1 MGETQVG
8 TIKIGQLLLGA
19 GLLTGGDLAEA
30 LEIATE
36 SGQLIGRVLVMSG
49 FVTEEQLKAGLSIQ
63 EKLRLNQMSIE
74 QGIKEL
80 SKYK

>member
-1 MGETQVG
+1 MGETQLG
-8 TIKIGQLLLGA
+8 NTKIGQLLLGA
-19 GLLTGGDLAEA
+19 GILSGADLAEA

-49 FVTEEQLKAGLSIQ
+49 FVTDEQLKAGLAIQ
-63 EKLRLNQMSIE
+63 ERLRLNQLSID

>member
-1 MGETQVG
+1 MNETKVD

-19 GLLTGGDLAEA
+19 GLLSGADLAEA
-30 LEIATE
+30 LEIAKE

-49 FVTEEQLKAGLSIQ
+49 FVSDEQLKAGLSVQ
-63 EKLRLNQMSIE
+63 ERIRNNQLSLDD
-74 QGIKEL
+74 GIKEL

>member
-19 GLLTGGDLAEA
+19 GLLTGADLAEA

-49 FVTEEQLKAGLSIQ
+49 FVSEEQLKAGLSLQ
-63 EKLRLNQMSIE
+63 EKLRLNQISID
-74 QGIKEL
+74 QAIKEL
-80 SKYK
+80 TKYR

>member
-1 MGETQVG
+1 MNETKVD

-19 GLLTGGDLAEA
+19 GLLSGADLAEA
-30 LEIATE
+30 LEIAKE

-49 FVTEEQLKAGLSIQ
+49 FVSDEQLKAGLSVQ
-63 EKLRLNQMSIE
+63 EKIRNNQLSLDD
-74 QGIKEL
+74 GIRAL

>member
-1 MGETQVG
+1 MGETQLG
-8 TIKIGQLLLGA
+8 NTKIGQLLLGA
-19 GLLTGGDLAEA
+19 GLLSGADLAEA

-49 FVTEEQLKAGLSIQ
+49 FVTEEQLKAGLAIQ
-63 EKLRLNQMSIE
+63 EKLRLNQMSID

>member
-19 GLLTGGDLAEA
+19 GLLSGADLAEA
-30 LEIATE
+30 LEIAIE

-49 FVTEEQLKAGLSIQ
+49 FVSDEQLKVGLELQ
-63 EKLRLNQMSIE
+63 EKLRLNQISID
-74 QGIKEL
+74 QAIKEL

>member
-1 MGETQVG
+1 MGDTQVS

-19 GLLTGGDLAEA
+19 GLLSGADLAEA

-49 FVTEEQLKAGLSIQ
+49 FVTDEQLKAGLAIQ

>member
-19 GLLTGGDLAEA
+19 GLLSGADLAEA
-30 LEIATE
+30 LEIAIE

-49 FVTEEQLKAGLSIQ
+49 FVSDEQLKAGLGLQ
-63 EKLRLNQMSIE
+63 EKLRLNQISID
-74 QGIKEL
+74 QAITEL

>member
-19 GLLTGGDLAEA
+19 GLLSGADLAEA
-30 LEIATE
+30 LEIAIE

-49 FVTEEQLKAGLSIQ
+49 FVSDEQLKVGLAVQ
-63 EKLRLNQMSIE
+63 EKIRNNQVSLE
-74 QGIKEL
+74 EGIKEL
-80 SKYK
+80 TKYR

>member
-1 MGETQVG
+1 MGETQVS

-19 GLLTGGDLAEA
+19 GLLTGADLAEA

-49 FVTEEQLKAGLSIQ
+49 FVSEEQLKAGLSLQ
-63 EKLRLNQMSIE
+63 EKLRLNQISID
-74 QGIKEL
+74 QAINEL
-80 SKYK
+80 TKYR

>member
-19 GLLTGGDLAEA
+19 GLLSGADLAEA
-30 LEIATE
+30 LEIAIE

-49 FVTEEQLKAGLSIQ
+49 FVSDEQLKVGLAIQ
-63 EKLRLNQMSIE
+63 EKIRNNQMSLE
-74 QGIKEL
+74 EGIKEL
-80 SKYK
+80 TKYR

>member
-1 MGETQVG
+1 MGDTQVG

-19 GLLTGGDLAEA
+19 GLLSGADLAEA

-49 FVTEEQLKAGLSIQ
+49 FVTDEQLKAGLAIQ

>member
-19 GLLTGGDLAEA
+19 GLLSGADLAEA
-30 LEIATE
+30 LEIAIE

-49 FVTEEQLKAGLSIQ
+49 FVSDEQLKAGLALQ
-63 EKLRLNQMSIE
+63 EKLRLNQISID
-74 QGIKEL
+74 QAITEL

>member
-19 GLLTGGDLAEA
+19 GLLSGADLAEA

-49 FVTEEQLKAGLSIQ
+49 FVTEEQLKAGLAIQ
-63 EKLRLNQMSIE
+63 EKLRLNQMSID

-80 SKYK
+80 AKYK